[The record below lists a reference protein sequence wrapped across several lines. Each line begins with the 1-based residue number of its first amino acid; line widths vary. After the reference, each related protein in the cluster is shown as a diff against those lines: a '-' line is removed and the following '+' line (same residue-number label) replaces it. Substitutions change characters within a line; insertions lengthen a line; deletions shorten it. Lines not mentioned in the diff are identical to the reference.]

1 MHFLGIAGMPR
12 RIPDYPDIYWAWN
25 YVSSVGSLVSVFGI
39 LVFLVIIYDL
49 FSSNNLFFQV
59 SNVKMCFILNLRYSK
74 LINEFSK
81 LDFKFTRFWL
91 NLFFG
96 KEKKRPDF
104 YVFIKYN
111 FFRHLLPRYG
121 YIYLDRCM
129 IKAL

>member
-1 MHFLGIAGMPR
+1 
-12 RIPDYPDIYWAWN
+12 
-25 YVSSVGSLVSVFGI
+25 VSVFGL

-59 SNVKMCFILNLRYSK
+59 SNVKMLFILNLRYSK

-81 LDFKFTRFWL
+81 LDFKFTKFWL

-96 KEKKRPDF
+96 KDNRGPNI
-104 YVFIKYN
+104 YVFVKYN
-111 FFRHLLPRYG
+111 FFRSLTPRYG

>member
-1 MHFLGIAGMPR
+1 M
-12 RIPDYPDIYWAWN
+12 
-25 YVSSVGSLVSVFGI
+25 VSVFGI

-59 SNVKMCFILNLRYSK
+59 SNVKMFFILNLRYSK

-91 NLFFG
+91 TLFFG
-96 KEKKRPDF
+96 KEKKKPDV